1 MHRYHCLLREK
12 GDSVTDRELKK
23 LSRADLLELLLIQT
37 RETERMR
44 QKVHELEEKLE
55 QRQYRLAEIGSL
67 AEAMLEV
74 NNVIAVAQA
83 AADQYLENIAAIEA
97 ETRQRCEEM
106 LQAAAVN
113 APYVAMDEQQEMD
126 P

>member
-1 MHRYHCLLREK
+1 M
-12 GDSVTDRELKK
+12 TDRELKK

-44 QKVHELEEKLE
+44 QKVRELEEKLE

-74 NNVIAVAQA
+74 NSVIAAAQA
-83 AADQYLENIAAIEA
+83 AADQYLENIVAIEA
-97 ETRQRCEEM
+97 ETRQRCEEL
-106 LQAAAVN
+106 LQAATEQALY
-113 APYVAMDEQQEMD
+113 PELDEQMEEQLIEQLD
-126 P
+126 LVP

>member
-1 MHRYHCLLREK
+1 MPPLQLFLSKK
-12 GDSVTDRELKK
+12 GDSVTDRELRK

-74 NNVIAVAQA
+74 NNVIAAAQA
-83 AADQYLENIAAIEA
+83 AADQYLENIVAIEA
-97 ETRQRCEEM
+97 ETKQRCEDM
-106 LQAAAVN
+106 LQAAAEN
-113 APYVAMDEQQEMD
+113 APYVALDEMA

>member
-1 MHRYHCLLREK
+1 MNRYHCLLREK

-74 NNVIAVAQA
+74 NNVIAAAQA
-83 AADQYLENIAAIEA
+83 AADQYLENIVAIEA
-97 ETRQRCEEM
+97 ETRQRCEDM
-106 LQAAAVN
+106 LQAAAEK
-113 APYVAMDEQQEMD
+113 APYVRLDELA

>member
-1 MHRYHCLLREK
+1 MSRK
-12 GDSVTDRELKK
+12 GDCVTDRELRK
-23 LSRADLLELLLIQT
+23 LSRADLLELLLVQT

-44 QKVHELEEKLE
+44 QRIHELEEKLE
-55 QRQYRLAEIGSL
+55 QRQYRMAEIGSL

-106 LQAAAVN
+106 LQAAAEN
-113 APYVAMDEQQEMD
+113 APYVALDEMA